1 MLNVNRMVDFW
12 LRHVVSFRMV
22 LDHGLVLIVVRT
34 LVVGLV
40 RGHLVAEETRGAVN
54 G

>member
-12 LRHVVSFRMV
+12 LRHIVSFRMV
-22 LDHGLVLIVVRT
+22 LDHGIVLVVIRT
-34 LVVGLV
+34 AVVGLV
-40 RGHLVAEETRGAVN
+40 RRHLVAEETRGAVN